1 MVVPKQD
8 EMFSPAQTRELE
20 LVIAHALGRAFRDIG
35 LDQDQIYE
43 LRKDL
48 TFLREW
54 RETCELIRTRS
65 LIVFITLVIGSAIGA
80 LWLGFKG
87 YLIP

>member
-1 MVVPKQD
+1 MTLPDGK
-8 EMFSPAQTRELE
+8 FSPAQTRELE
-20 LVIAHALGRAFRDIG
+20 LVIASALGRAFRDMG

-87 YLIP
+87 YFVP